1 MSAHTASVLV
11 WIALM
16 VCYAWSVW
24 NLARMSRKPDLKRK
38 EDATRIVT
46 TRRSER
52 DRTSAVPPT
61 AASQKRVSGSPS

>member
-24 NLARMSRKPDLKRK
+24 NLARMSRKPDLERK
-38 EDATRIVT
+38 GDATQIVN

-52 DRTSAVPPT
+52 DRTSAVRP
-61 AASQKRVSGSPS
+61 AASQQRASGSP